1 MYSSQERHFNSGRN
15 ESRAPFGN
23 EFAQF
28 AKSSM
33 QPIIRYHLQ
42 TRNDIGRDQ
51 KNRWRALLSS
61 IADSERDTICFHIS
75 SLSPH
80 ISIVSLSHFQS

>member
-1 MYSSQERHFNSGRN
+1 MYSSKERYFNSGKN

-42 TRNDIGRDQ
+42 TRSDVGRDQ
-51 KNRWRALLSS
+51 KSRGRALLSS

-75 SLSPH
+75 SLPPTF
-80 ISIVSLSHFQS
+80 L